1 VGTANSRIS
10 VSFAMLSFVK
20 VSCGDERND
29 THGAVRLLPPA
40 FLRGLRVD
48 QSSDRYGQ
56 RALNHERSWPFNQ
69 PSLLAC
75 LSVLLEQGDDV
86 DNVPRWVIII

>member
-56 RALNHERSWPFNQ
+56 RSWPFNQ